1 MMVKMYRLL
10 LIALLIPI
18 WALSGTAMDK
28 VPDDGMGNI
37 LNPAE
42 LPEKIIIRDAG
53 QRYWTFFRS
62 SFYGFDEFWTAHSI
76 DQENWSRPLYTGIPV
91 LPGNSYQLRVTL
103 HQIDIDWFPPFDFS
117 TSRQYFRASIDT
129 TVSGYTILKSTLYKD
144 SDSDGLSDLSEDV
157 LWTQAYNLD
166 TDDDGMADG
175 YDVNPLAG
183 HSDNLTLPEKLHQY
197 ILEFEM
203 NEFPSNQLI
212 IAEQPGENP
221 IEYNR
226 TKGIVLSLS
235 SQGCDA
241 YVAAHGYGVPILTC
255 KVITMGNGRYQAY
268 FQFFISPD
276 DAWGYDAEFDWDKV
290 TQSFLLRQSGNV
302 WQVP

>member
-1 MMVKMYRLL
+1 MNRLL
-10 LIALLIPI
+10 LIVLFFPI
-18 WALSGTAMDK
+18 WAFTGTGMEQ

-62 SFYGFDEFWTAHSI
+62 SFYGFDEFWTAYST
-76 DQENWSRPLYTGIPV
+76 DKENWSRPLCTGIPV
-91 LPGNSYQLRVTL
+91 LPGKSYQIRVGL

-117 TSRQYFRASIDT
+117 APQQYFRAAIDT
-129 TVSGYTILKSTLYKD
+129 TVDGYTILKSTLYKD

-157 LWTQAYNLD
+157 LWTQPFNMD
-166 TDDDGMADG
+166 TDDDSLADG
-175 YDVNPLAG
+175 YDTNPLAAHNIG
-183 HSDNLTLPEKLHQY
+183 FTVEEKLHQY

-212 IAEQPGENP
+212 IAEQPSEHP
-221 IEYNR
+221 IEYKR
-226 TKGIVLSLS
+226 KKGIVLSLS
-235 SQGCDA
+235 PQGCDA
-241 YVAAHGYGVPILTC
+241 YLAAHGYGVPILTC
-255 KVITMGNGRYQAY
+255 NVTPLESGRYQAF

-276 DAWGYDAEFDWDKV
+276 DAWGYDSIFEWDV
-290 TQSFLLRQSGNV
+290 MTQSFLLFQSGKV